1 MKSMTTLAA
10 ASLLL
15 LATDAVAGEESRP
28 ADFAGE
34 YLMAGR
40 GFGPRDSA
48 YSGTCTVRPA
58 VPGYE
63 VSCFNAD
70 TRHTY
75 VGKGLSRGDTLT
87 LFIGDSLRGDH
98 NTLFTGEY
106 LVLYR
111 RRGDGVLEGTWLHAG
126 STAAGSETLTP
137 LR

>member
-1 MKSMTTLAA
+1 MKSMTMLAA
-10 ASLLL
+10 AALLL
-15 LATDAVAGEESRP
+15 PAAEAVAGEEARSG
-28 ADFAGE
+28 DFAGE
-34 YLMAGR
+34 YRMAGR

-58 VPGYE
+58 APGYE

-75 VGKGLSRGDTLT
+75 VGKALSSGDTLAI
-87 LFIGDSLRGDH
+87 FIGDTLRGDH

-106 LVLYR
+106 LVLYQ

-126 STAAGSETLTP
+126 SAAAGSETLTP
-137 LR
+137 IR